1 MTLGDLAIGSK
12 VKFGRYD
19 VSDGTPETIIWLIA
33 DRHHTGYPSNSIT
46 LIAEACIDKL
56 AFDAKEPENDDT
68 DRQSFGNN
76 DYSVSNIDQWMNS
89 DVVSWYT
96 ARHTAD
102 HAPDEG
108 YVTAQ
113 PYTGHAGFLR
123 DFSDSEKNALMQTD
137 VRYRRDGITI
147 VLQRKVFL
155 ASEVEVGLTN
165 ITNEGSRMAIFNSDA
180 SRIATVTTQ
189 TQRENSD
196 GGTAG
201 TADVWWLRTANPNSK
216 TYVWAVSASGASR
229 SGYYARTAVG
239 IRPVVN
245 LSDSLT
251 VSDTVDTDGCYT
263 LPGLTPPPEP
273 PEPPEQPEEFRL
285 ESLNTFSV
293 RYEVLR
299 NKAVYAVLNALTD
312 FGEVTCD
319 STSELKMSFRGTFAE
334 LPPDVN
340 FLTDRLRPVVILNGE
355 EFSVGVYAITTESE
369 RNENGETVTELE
381 GYSLLYLA
389 SRKCIETRLSIPA
402 GTNYISEC
410 VQLLNSAGITDIDAE
425 PTGYTLATAREDWDV
440 GTPVLTIVNDL
451 LAEIS
456 YNSAWVALDGTVRL
470 TKYAPPSLANVDH
483 VYSEGKFSVI
493 EDGYTR
499 SSDRY
504 GRYNVFLVTCENPD
518 LSAPMSATAVND
530 SEESPFSTAKLG
542 RILRVETVDNIPSQ
556 AALQEYANRMK
567 YQSMQETETIT
578 FATAQIPNHETFD
591 VVALGMGDLT
601 GIYAETGW
609 TLPLVPGGPMSHT
622 ARRVRS
628 V

>member
-1 MTLGDLAIGSK
+1 MMYRGLPVGFRQVEYLQSSFNAAILTGIEPTATTWVRVDGLAITANSLFGVYGALGIDGYTIGSRQTYRGFWGSDNYYSDYDIGVRHVFDLDSGNLK
-12 VKFGRYD
+12 IDGNLVYEFPKGTITGTEQIVLFGRSRNGNVQDTGTVQIYSAEIWDDGVTLRDYVPCVRKSDEAAGMYD
-19 VSDGTPETIIWLIA
+19 MISGA
-33 DRHHTGYPSNSIT
+33 FFGSYS
-46 LIAEACIDKL
+46 IAE
-56 AFDAKEPENDDT
+56 FTPGPE
-68 DRQSFGNN
+68 
-76 DYSVSNIDQWMNS
+76 VKPI
-89 DVVSWYT
+89 
-96 ARHTAD
+96 
-102 HAPDEG
+102 
-108 YVTAQ
+108 
-113 PYTGHAGFLR
+113 
-123 DFSDSEKNALMQTD
+123 
-137 VRYRRDGITI
+137 
-147 VLQRKVFL
+147 
-155 ASEVEVGLTN
+155 
-165 ITNEGSRMAIFNSDA
+165 
-180 SRIATVTTQ
+180 
-189 TQRENSD
+189 RE
-196 GGTAG
+196 
-201 TADVWWLRTANPNSK
+201 
-216 TYVWAVSASGASR
+216 
-229 SGYYARTAVG
+229 
-239 IRPVVN
+239 VN
-245 LSDSLT
+245 L
-251 VSDTVDTDGCYT
+251 
-263 LPGLTPPPEP
+263 EP
-273 PEPPEQPEEFRL
+273 
-285 ESLNTFSV
+285 LNTFSV

-299 NKAVYAVLNALTD
+299 NKAVYAALNALTD
-312 FGEVTCD
+312 SGEVTCD
-319 STSELKMSFRGTFAE
+319 SASELKMSFRGTFAE
-334 LPPDVN
+334 PPDGVN

-355 EFSVGVYAITTESE
+355 EFPVGVYAITTESE

-440 GTPVLTIVNDL
+440 GTPILTIVNDL

-470 TKYAPPSLANVDH
+470 TKYAPPSLANVGH
-483 VYSEGKFSVI
+483 VYSEGRYSVI

-504 GRYNVFLVTCENPD
+504 GKYNVFLVTCENPD

-530 SEESPFSTAKLG
+530 SEESPFSVSKLG

-578 FATAQIPNHETFD
+578 FATAPIPNHETFD
-591 VVALGMGDLT
+591 VVALGMGDLS

-609 TLPLVPGGPMSHT
+609 TLPLIPGGSMSHT

>member
-1 MTLGDLAIGSK
+1 MKYRGLPDAYKQVEYLRSTSNAAILTR
-12 VKFGRYD
+12 V
-19 VSDGTPETIIWLIA
+19 
-33 DRHHTGYPSNSIT
+33 YPSNKMRIRIDGMAIT
-46 LIAEACIDKL
+46 TNSLFGANTDMGLDGYSLEGGKYRVYRAAASVNHPAAGSNLTNYSVGVRHVFDLDGVHFYVDGAL
-56 AFDAKEPENDDT
+56 AHTFDADRVVTGAEQIALFGRSYNGGMQDTGTVQIYSAEIWDD
-68 DRQSFGNN
+68 GE
-76 DYSVSNIDQWMNS
+76 I
-89 DVVSWYT
+89 
-96 ARHTAD
+96 
-102 HAPDEG
+102 
-108 YVTAQ
+108 
-113 PYTGHAGFLR
+113 LR
-123 DFSDSEKNALMQTD
+123 DYVPCVRLSDDAAGMYD
-137 VRYRRDGITI
+137 M
-147 VLQRKVFL
+147 VFG
-155 ASEVEVGLTN
+155 AFFGSHSTAEFMPGPEVEP
-165 ITNEGSRMAIFNSDA
+165 I
-180 SRIATVTTQ
+180 
-189 TQRENSD
+189 RE
-196 GGTAG
+196 
-201 TADVWWLRTANPNSK
+201 
-216 TYVWAVSASGASR
+216 
-229 SGYYARTAVG
+229 
-239 IRPVVN
+239 VN
-245 LSDSLT
+245 
-251 VSDTVDTDGCYT
+251 
-263 LPGLTPPPEP
+263 
-273 PEPPEQPEEFRL
+273 L